1 VSTVDPAETTTAVD
15 MTGHTDIVEPVDVTD
30 RTTGG
35 PSLRID
41 DLCRRIRTY
50 LNTDQIRQVRRAYRF
65 SAEAHEGQTRKSG
78 EPYVQHPL
86 EVAGILAEMHMDH
99 ETLVAA
105 MLHDV
110 IEDTLVAKEGISEEF
125 GPEVAQI
132 VDGLSK
138 LTQIEFESHAE
149 AQAQNF
155 QKMLMAM
162 ADDIRVILV
171 KLADRLHN
179 MRTLGALNPEKRRR
193 IARET
198 LEIYAPIAQRL
209 GMNTIRLEL
218 EDLGFQALYPLRYG
232 VLKRVIQKIRGNRKE
247 VLAKIKNRI
256 KRQLRQEHLVAHVVG
271 REKHLYSVYKKMRE
285 KHLHFSEVHD
295 VYAFRLIVD
304 SVDTCYR
311 TLGVVHGL
319 HKPVPGTF
327 KDYIAIPK
335 ANGYQSLHTVLFGP
349 FGIPIEVQIRT
360 NEMDQVAEAG
370 IAAHWLYKTGESA
383 AKSAHKRARDWLRGV
398 IEMQRNA
405 GNSQEFL
412 ENVKVDLFPD
422 EVYVFTPKG
431 EIMELPRGATAVDLA
446 YAIHTDIGNTCVGCR
461 IDRRLVPL
469 RTQLRTGESVEIVTA
484 PGARPNPAWL
494 NFVVTGKARA
504 NIRHYLKNMRQDEA
518 ATLGRRMLNRE
529 LERFE
534 TSIDKLDPER
544 LKNALKSF
552 NLATLEDLLGHIG
565 LGVRPAPLVVRALV
579 PSAIEDKPDASRRR
593 ARSGNAPAPLL
604 IHGTEG
610 MVVTIPKCCYPIPG
624 DPIMGFITAGRGIV
638 IHHPS
643 CKNVVEFR
651 NAPDK
656 WVDVEWAPELN
667 YEFSAEIVLDVVNQR
682 GVLATVAAGCADQNA
697 NIEGIELSERDEHY
711 SNMRL
716 IVGVRDRKHL
726 ADVIRV
732 LRGVKTVARVHRK
745 RA

>member
-1 VSTVDPAETTTAVD
+1 MTIPAPA
-15 MTGHTDIVEPVDVTD
+15 IAEP
-30 RTTGG
+30 G
-35 PSLRID
+35 LRID
-41 DLCRRIRTY
+41 DLCRRVRSY
-50 LNTDQIRQVRRAYRF
+50 LDAEQIRQVRRAYRF
-65 SAEAHEGQTRKSG
+65 GAEAHEGQLRKSG
-78 EPYVQHPL
+78 EPYIQHPL

-110 IEDTLVAKEGISEEF
+110 IEDTPVAKERISDEF
-125 GPEVAQI
+125 GSEVAQI

-179 MRTLGALNPEKRRR
+179 MRTLGALKPEKRRR

-209 GMNTIRLEL
+209 GMNAIRLEL
-218 EDLGFQALYPLRYG
+218 EELGFQALYPLRHG
-232 VLKRVIQKIRGNRKE
+232 VLTRVIQKIRGNRTE
-247 VLAKIKNRI
+247 VIAKIKNRI
-256 KRQLRQEHLVAHVVG
+256 KRQLRQEQLVAHVIG
-271 REKHLYSVYKKMRE
+271 REKHLYSIYKKMRE

-295 VYAFRLIVD
+295 VYAFRIIVD

-319 HKPVPGTF
+319 YKPVPGQF

-398 IEMQRNA
+398 IEMQRRA
-405 GNSQEFL
+405 GDSQEFL

-431 EIMELPRGATAVDLA
+431 DIMELPRGATAVDLA
-446 YAIHTDIGNTCVGCR
+446 YAIHTDLGNTCVGCR

-469 RTQLRTGESVEIVTA
+469 RTPLKTGESIEIVTA

-504 NIRHYLKNMRQDEA
+504 NIRHYLKNLHQDEA
-518 ATLGRRMLNRE
+518 CTLGKRMLNRE

-534 TSIDKLDPER
+534 LSIETLEPER
-544 LKNALKSF
+544 VASALKSF
-552 NLATLEDLLGHIG
+552 NLAGFDDLLANIG
-565 LGVRPAPLVVRALV
+565 LGVRPAPLVARVLV
-579 PSAIEDKPDASRRR
+579 PGKHEERVEPARRR
-593 ARSGNAPAPLL
+593 GRPENAPGPLL

-656 WVDVEWAPELN
+656 WVDVEWAADLDR
-667 YEFSAEIVLDVVNQR
+667 EFSAEIVLDVVNQR
-682 GVLATVAAGCADQNA
+682 GVLATVAAGCADQSA

-711 SNMRL
+711 SHMRL
-716 IVGVRDRKHL
+716 VVGVRDRKHL

-732 LRGVKTVARVHRK
+732 LRNI
-745 RA
+745 